1 MKDLALHI
9 LDLVQNS
16 LRAGARL
23 IEIHLEEEA
32 EKDLLRVAVIDD
44 GKGIPAGELAKVL
57 DPFYT
62 TRTSRRVGLGLPLFE
77 AAARRSGGGLAV
89 TSTPGHGTKLEATFQ
104 LRHWDRPPVGD
115 MAETLLTLI
124 AANPEVDFVYR
135 QKLNVNEYTFATRQ
149 IKAVLEEVPVK
160 HPEVIAYLRREFRE
174 NMPEEG

>member
-16 LRAGARL
+16 LRAGAQL
-23 IEIHLEEEA
+23 VEIYVVAEED
-32 EKDLLRVAVIDD
+32 KDLLRVAITDD
-44 GKGIPAGELAKVL
+44 GKGIPAGDLEKVL

-77 AAARRSGGGLAV
+77 AAANRSGGGLTV

-104 LRHWDRPPVGD
+104 LRHWDRPPLGD
-115 MAETLLTLI
+115 MAGTLLTLI

-135 QKLNVNEYTFATRQ
+135 QKLNGKEYTFDTRQ
-149 IKAVLEEVPVK
+149 IKVVLEEVPVN
-160 HPEVIAYLRREFRE
+160 HPEVLACLRRELQD
-174 NMPEEG
+174 NVYEEG